1 MQQLRVMI
9 AKEQHRIN
17 ERIQVVSS
25 LQTRYVVSLLCKWA
39 KEPWI
44 PFTFETNAQDHGSS
58 SGHDLA
64 DLVSIRAFYPSFYS
78 SISNSNNNNN
88 SSSGSS
94 SSDEGM
100 MGGIFGKSSS
110 KKSNEMFETPIV
122 SARELLYRYK
132 LEVFAGM
139 KAEEMISIL
148 KSLHK
153 LGKCLLV
160 YKKKDKHGVAVDQ
173 KSSSLNNN
181 NNNNN
186 NNNSYG
192 NHEEDDCESINSMY
206 IILDEIWFMR
216 CIINPI
222 SMINLPPLGLKRAY
236 SIISTLAIGTPQPRV
251 YSTIGRMVLDI
262 LLILNYAVIV
272 DDKCLF
278 ILGFKMDNRP
288 VLNKVLANQNEPIQQ
303 NDQAQAEQD
312 QDQVNDDSNIP
323 SGSGDGAAEQEGEG
337 GGGVTTDGEESD
349 ETSLKKK
356 YESRLRKTRARA
368 FLKRL
373 EVRNEERK
381 EHTYISIDSPPLIIL
396 RFCLWIFLFIITL
409 LCIAIPIDPTQLII

>member
-1 MQQLRVMI
+1 
-9 AKEQHRIN
+9 
-17 ERIQVVSS
+17 
-25 LQTRYVVSLLCKWA
+25 
-39 KEPWI
+39 
-44 PFTFETNAQDHGSS
+44 
-58 SGHDLA
+58 
-64 DLVSIRAFYPSFYS
+64 
-78 SISNSNNNNN
+78 
-88 SSSGSS
+88 
-94 SSDEGM
+94 
-100 MGGIFGKSSS
+100 
-110 KKSNEMFETPIV
+110 
-122 SARELLYRYK
+122 
-132 LEVFAGM
+132 
-139 KAEEMISIL
+139 
-148 KSLHK
+148 
-153 LGKCLLV
+153 
-160 YKKKDKHGVAVDQ
+160 VDQ

-323 SGSGDGAAEQEGEG
+323 SGSGGDGAAEQEGEGG

-381 EHTYISIDSPPLIIL
+381 RAYIH
-396 RFCLWIFLFIITL
+396 FN
-409 LCIAIPIDPTQLII
+409 